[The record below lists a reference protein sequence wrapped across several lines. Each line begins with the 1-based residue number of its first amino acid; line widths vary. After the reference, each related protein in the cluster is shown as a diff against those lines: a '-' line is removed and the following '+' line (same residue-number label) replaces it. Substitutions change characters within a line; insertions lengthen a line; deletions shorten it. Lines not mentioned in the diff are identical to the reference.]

1 MSISSL
7 SIVKKR
13 LVIGTLMN
21 LEINIKKKLILFL
34 LVCTFSQNNAK
45 ISKDTV
51 EILKKG
57 TLLAMAS
64 HALYISLAEKPD
76 DRVTSLYVEPFS
88 NIANKKIANFEL
100 SNILSENTS
109 FYIPGLINK
118 ILLSSLE
125 ENEGPLSYFLEGYIH
140 IKNLSDNNKLLDTK
154 AKSKEAGIF
163 ALEKTAEH
171 IANKTL
177 NNSLKYNRILKR
189 FLKVLAFASIAGSGE
204 YVKQTLDNFSLK
216 TSDLSKIKQAAID
229 KFIEK
234 LYIEVYAEV
243 LQRFAIETSQS
254 QKINDMKNKHAN
266 IIANHLARL
275 KYH

>member
-1 MSISSL
+1 
-7 SIVKKR
+7 
-13 LVIGTLMN
+13 MN

>member
-1 MSISSL
+1 
-7 SIVKKR
+7 
-13 LVIGTLMN
+13 MN
-21 LEINIKKKLILFL
+21 LGINIKKSLILFL
-34 LVCTFSQNNAK
+34 LVCTFSQNNAG
-45 ISKDTV
+45 ISKTTV
-51 EILKKG
+51 ENLQKG

-64 HALYISLAEKPD
+64 HAIYISLVEKPD
-76 DRVTSLYVEPFS
+76 ARVTSKLYVKPFF

-100 SNILSENTS
+100 SNILSEDTS
-109 FYIPGLINK
+109 FYIPGLVNK

-140 IKNLSDNNKLLDTK
+140 IKNLSDNNELLDTE
-154 AKSKEAGIF
+154 AKSKEAGVF

-177 NNSLKYNRILKR
+177 DSSIKHNRISKR
-189 FLKVLAFASIAGSGE
+189 LLKVLAFASIAGGGE
-204 YVKQTLDNFSLK
+204 YLKQTLNNSGFGSALPK
-216 TSDLSKIKQAAID
+216 VKQAAID

-234 LYIEVYAEV
+234 LFIEVYAEV